1 MKTMNFYWM
10 HITLCAF
17 VIGTLSSCSDKE
29 KAQDEKKR
37 TIVVS
42 TMKVV
47 TEATGLPGEYIG
59 VIEEESGADL
69 SFQVAGN
76 VNGVYVSEGTNVK
89 KGQLLAQLDRASLQS
104 SNDAAQ
110 ASLKHAQDAYNR
122 MKKLYDKQ
130 SLPEIKFVEV
140 ETKLQQA
147 KSMAQIAAK
156 NLQDATLTA
165 PFDGIIGKRT
175 VEPGENA
182 VPGKPVFKLLKTN
195 NVHATFSVP
204 EKEIALVNKHNDAEV
219 IMTSMNNKRLSGP
232 IIEKGVMTSSLSHG
246 YGVKV
251 KLQNT
256 DGSLLPGMVCKVLVD
271 REEAAPVIVVP
282 NRALQINSDGSRFV
296 WAVVDGKATAKQV
309 ETGELAD
316 NGVVVVS
323 GLQPNDEVITDGYQK
338 VSEGMNVQVR

>member
-1 MKTMNFYWM
+1 MNFYWM
-10 HITLCAF
+10 HIALCAF
-17 VIGTLSSCSDKE
+17 VVGTLSSCSDKG
-29 KAQDEKKR
+29 KTPDEKKR

-47 TEATGLPGEYIG
+47 SEAAGLPGEYIG
-59 VIEEESGADL
+59 VIEEEAGADL

-76 VNGVYVSEGTNVK
+76 VNGVYVSEGTKVK
-89 KGQLLAQLDRASLQS
+89 KGQLLAQLDRTSLQS
-104 SNDAAQ
+104 SHDAAQ
-110 ASLKHAQDAYNR
+110 ASLKHAQDAYGR

-165 PFDGIIGKRT
+165 PFDGVIGKRT
-175 VEPGENA
+175 IEPGENA

-195 NVHATFSVP
+195 SVHATFSVP
-204 EKEIALVNKHNDAEV
+204 EKEIALVNKHNEAEV
-219 IMTSMNNKRLSGP
+219 IMTGMNDKRLSGP

-251 KLQNT
+251 KLQNP
-256 DGSLLPGMVCKVLVD
+256 DGTLLPGMVCKVLVD
-271 REEAAPVIVVP
+271 REESTPVIVVP

-296 WAVVDGKATAKQV
+296 WVVENDKAKAKSV

-316 NGVVVVS
+316 NGVVVIA
-323 GLQPNDEVITDGYQK
+323 GLQAGDEVITDGYQK